1 MRVYEEDLTDTIPD
15 MVPRTTK
22 HRQVLWG
29 LQPHLACRAGRA
41 NDRLFIIQ
49 YLPLYLGESAQACL
63 EQLPVNSIHLWV
75 ELKRIFMGNFQGT
88 YVCPGNFL

>member
-1 MRVYEEDLTDTIPD
+1 MWLEDF
-15 MVPRTTK
+15 R
-22 HRQVLWG
+22 
-29 LQPHLACRAGRA
+29 LACRAGGA
-41 NDRLFIIQ
+41 DDDLFIIQ

-88 YVCPGNFL
+88 YVCPGNSWNLKACKPKMGDSTRVHPPLFQVV